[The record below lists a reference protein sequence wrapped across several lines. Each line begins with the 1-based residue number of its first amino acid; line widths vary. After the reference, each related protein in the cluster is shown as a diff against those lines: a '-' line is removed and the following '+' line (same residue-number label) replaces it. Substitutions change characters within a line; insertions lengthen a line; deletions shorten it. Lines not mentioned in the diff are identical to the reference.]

1 MCVAVRIENNS
12 VLIVFLQMS
21 GWLGMKSNLCIFAA
35 VIENTVKLENISTA
49 YGRSATVCITKNFSA
64 SLSAGTFTCLLG
76 MNGAGKSTL
85 LRTMA
90 GLQPPTSGHIYV
102 NGVELSQYSRRE
114 LARMVGVVLTE
125 RQAFSAQMTVEELV
139 SLGRIPYTDFSG
151 KLGDDD
157 REMVENALA
166 RTGMRKMR
174 RRPVASLSDGERQKT
189 MIAKTLAQQT
199 PVILLDEPTAFL
211 DFESKIETF
220 ALLRS
225 LSRENRKAIVVATH
239 DLGTAFRVADILWIM
254 KRGTTPVCGSPEQ
267 LAAEGVLDM
276 FFNMPG
282 VEFNRKDMSY
292 SISIDKQKR

>member
-1 MCVAVRIENNS
+1 
-12 VLIVFLQMS
+12 
-21 GWLGMKSNLCIFAA
+21 
-35 VIENTVKLENISTA
+35 
-49 YGRSATVCITKNFSA
+49 
-64 SLSAGTFTCLLG
+64 

-125 RQAFSAQMTVEELV
+125 RQVFSAQMTVEELV

-225 LSRENRKAIVVATH
+225 LSRENRKTIVVATH